1 MSTAGERK
9 CALLVGSLHKR
20 DQRRLLARLP
30 KASSAAIR
38 PLLAELNAMRLPLAE
53 LANEL
58 LATEVRGLTASTSL
72 DLDQLIDL
80 SECLPPV
87 WFAYVLSVWTS
98 VDREFCLATLDRG
111 IAIAVRRELKSI
123 TLLPPK
129 LVDALRAQ
137 ATAMVAA
144 RAGVA

>member
-1 MSTAGERK
+1 
-9 CALLVGSLHKR
+9 
-20 DQRRLLARLP
+20 
-30 KASSAAIR
+30 
-38 PLLAELNAMRLPLAE
+38 MRLPLAE